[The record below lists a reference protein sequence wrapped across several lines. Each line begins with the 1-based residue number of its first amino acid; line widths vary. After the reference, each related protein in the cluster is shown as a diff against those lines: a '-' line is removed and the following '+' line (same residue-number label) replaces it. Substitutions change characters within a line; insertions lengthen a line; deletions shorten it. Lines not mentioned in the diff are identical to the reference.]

1 MKETS
6 HIQCNQ
12 IKINVYSVI
21 KSNVLL
27 LLCVDCGTFEV
38 YKRHEGTSLCEMKQY
53 CNKIAVIYFLF
64 IMFNFVSFRECCLQL
79 CITFCIHVH
88 IGSKETIS
96 SERHSLSLH

>member
-1 MKETS
+1 MFSFEVTIICMKMPVV
-6 HIQCNQ
+6 Q
-12 IKINVYSVI
+12 I

-53 CNKIAVIYFLF
+53 CNKIAVIYLSSLCS
-64 IMFNFVSFRECCLQL
+64 ILLVSENVACNCAY
-79 CITFCIHVH
+79 FCIHVH